1 MTRAEAPF
9 ALRAQRQS
17 LSPRNLERLRV
28 PLGDLIDVLVEDDD
42 GELIPGDA
50 GVNLALTD
58 DPRGLAVGIPLWA
71 NAQAF
76 EEIEVYWGGSVA
88 VIHFLSAAELDAPEG
103 ILYLRVPL
111 RRLLDGQAEV
121 SYTVWHLD
129 GNSSE
134 SAAIR
139 VLVKRTRP
147 GGRDDDAEQPGHQG
161 LVPAGLG
168 DELIE
173 SGIGPIEAAAGV
185 DVSIAAYEHMRVRDR
200 IELDWG
206 GERLVHVVAADE
218 VGQDLTLVV
227 EEALILAAGDGEI
240 KIAWKVTDEVLNS
253 SRDADERPWSAST
266 TVEVY
271 ASDAQLYPPYVKI
284 RDEYVDEVIDLNELD
299 LDDVTVEV
307 FTDPQHFE
315 KDHWVELFW
324 NGFTADGERVQH
336 RQQAQVERVPGAVTF
351 MVPNG
356 QAQLLGGGGRVVLHY
371 QVKAGETTPPLNSSQ
386 RTTRRIEGEGAGIG
400 LRAPTVLEAQGGYL
414 DPSLGEATIRVAA
427 YPGIKIGDVLTVVF
441 SGTRAD
447 GGEVYFDHTRNVT
460 SGQIE
465 AGEVLRYVPGEYI
478 AALDGRRAEV
488 YYLVNGRRSETLGLV
503 IGELQAT
510 LQAPTVLEV
519 DEGVLDPAAVG
530 AQGATLEIP
539 LYEGIALGDRVT
551 YLWRGSEADGSTS
564 DQSEISSLSEPL
576 VFDVPKQFVEANLNG
591 SVEVNYSVERDGHP
605 GLVSRVFSF
614 RVGVLALELDA
625 PTVVQAPGGI
635 LDPLDALT
643 GATVEVSYAGMSV
656 SDQITLHWR
665 GTAIA
670 GSAELGPFAGDA
682 SGTLL
687 IDIAVALVGANI
699 GPASMTVQLSYSVE
713 RSGQELAESPVLP
726 LIIQTLA
733 QLPTPGLPQAENG
746 VIDLNRISGNP
757 AFRTEPWHFMAA
769 GQRLWLRLHGEK
781 KDGSEVTFPL
791 WTAQSLTNT
800 LPLTRSI
807 PRADLEQLK
816 DGSTFTLELKVSFD
830 RSVNEG
836 LAVEF
841 LSGVYTINH
850 KQLAHSRTYTLSH
863 RPISMILGRSNAKLY
878 VTLEHSTDQLNGSG
892 LAVLDLASGQTQSLM
907 SIRAD
912 TSRAAVNANET
923 QAWKGCYDGLR
934 VIDLNTLQVTHFTPV
949 PYGASSPVI
958 NAAGTRVYFQTI
970 HHASGVN
977 VQKLSILDT
986 SNNAV
991 IKTID
996 FPMVSGLTL
1005 SHDGQRVLASA
1016 NGFSVLDAQTLSL
1029 EFSIPLTDYC
1039 SDICVS
1045 GNNQTV
1051 FALIP
1056 NKYSLA
1062 IIDLAS
1068 RSVRYVSLGSGT
1080 YGRVLASADNWVA
1093 TEYNDA
1099 LQIVDIATGSR
1110 LQALS
1115 LNGGYAWDAVIDDD
1129 NSVYACTRQNGT
1141 VMKFS

>member
-240 KIAWKVTDEVLNS
+240 KMAWKVTDEVLNR

-307 FTDPQHFE
+307 FTDPHHFAE
-315 KDHWVELFW
+315 GNWVELFW
-324 NGFTADGERVQH
+324 NGFTVEGERVQH
-336 RQQAQVERVPGAVTF
+336 RQQRQVERVPGAVTF

-356 QAQLLGGGGRVVLHY
+356 QAQVLGGGGRVVLYY
-371 QVKAGETTPPLNSSQ
+371 QVKAGETTPPLHSSQ
-386 RTTRRIEGEGAGIG
+386 RTTRRIEGEGAGVG
-400 LRAPTVLEAQGGYL
+400 LRAPTVLEAQGGHL
-414 DPSLGEATIRVAA
+414 DPTLAEATIRVAA
-427 YPGIKIGDVLTVVF
+427 YPGINIGDVLTVVF

-447 GGEVYFDHTRNVT
+447 GGEVYFDNTRNVT

-465 AGEVLRYVPGEYI
+465 RGEILRGLPGEYI

-510 LQAPTVLEV
+510 LQAPTVQEV
-519 DEGVLDPAAVG
+519 AEGVLDPAAVG
-530 AQGATLEIP
+530 PQGASLEIP

-564 DQSEISSLSEPL
+564 DQSEITSLSEPL
-576 VFDVPKQFVEANLNG
+576 VFDVPKVFVEANLNG
-591 SVEVNYSVERDGHP
+591 SVEVSYSVERDGHP

-687 IDIAVALVGANI
+687 IDIAAALVGANI
-699 GPASMTVQLSYSVE
+699 GPGDSVVQISYSVKNDGAVE
-713 RSGQELAESPVLP
+713 PVESPVLL
-726 LIIQTLA
+726 LIVDNLED
-733 QLPTPGLPQAENG
+733 LPAPVLPQAPTG
-746 VIDLNRISGNP
+746 ILDLQVVSGHPTVTVAYWPFIN
-757 AFRTEPWHFMAA
+757 E
-769 GQRLWLRLHGEK
+769 GQHVWLRVWGGLA
-781 KDGSEVTFPL
+781 DGSSYPINVATGSLVTE
-791 WTAQSLTNT
+791 
-800 LPLTRSI
+800 
-807 PRADLEQLK
+807 ADVNRGLVK
-816 DGSTFTLELKVSFD
+816 AID
-830 RSVNEG
+830 RSE
-836 LAVEF
+836 L
-841 LSGVYTINH
+841 L
-850 KQLAHSRTYTLSH
+850 
-863 RPISMILGRSNAKLY
+863 KLKN
-878 VTLEHSTDQLNGSG
+878 D
-892 LAVLDLASGQTQSLM
+892 
-907 SIRAD
+907 
-912 TSRAAVNANET
+912 
-923 QAWKGCYDGLR
+923 
-934 VIDLNTLQVTHFTPV
+934 
-949 PYGASSPVI
+949 
-958 NAAGTRVYFQTI
+958 
-970 HHASGVN
+970 
-977 VQKLSILDT
+977 
-986 SNNAV
+986 
-991 IKTID
+991 
-996 FPMVSGLTL
+996 SGLTIEL
-1005 SHDGQRVLASA
+1005 KIGFDRTADESKAVECPTLHAVLKNELPALRWYYFVPAGWGGDLIVDFQPVTGFDGARFTRRIDNASTITYSSDQSA
-1016 NGFSVLDAQTLSL
+1016 VHVDQSGVVTFLRRWQGTLTITARASDGRSTSYRMTAPRKWFTPPPARAYTRAEADQYYASNGLIKATR
-1029 EFSIPLTDYC
+1029 
-1039 SDICVS
+1039 SDIGQGGFQHGGLWTEWGAQL
-1045 GNNQTV
+1045 GNYWGNV
-1051 FALIP
+1051 PGASNP
-1056 NKYSLA
+1056 GLA
-1062 IIDLAS
+1062 DAFWS
-1068 RSVRYVSLGSGT
+1068 TCSSTLGC
-1080 YGRVLASADNWVA
+1080 SADRTTNGCVLQYHG
-1093 TEYNDA
+1093 TELYPSA
-1099 LQIVDIATGSR
+1099 GAKSGAS
-1110 LQALS
+1110 
-1115 LNGGYAWDAVIDDD
+1115 GYR
-1129 NSVYACTRQNGT
+1129 NN
-1141 VMKFS
+1141 